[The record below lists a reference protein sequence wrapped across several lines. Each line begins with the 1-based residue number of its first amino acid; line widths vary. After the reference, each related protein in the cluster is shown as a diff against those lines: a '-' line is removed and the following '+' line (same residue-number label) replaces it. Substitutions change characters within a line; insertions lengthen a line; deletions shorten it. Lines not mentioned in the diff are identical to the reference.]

1 MFSGG
6 LDSLLAV
13 RIMQNE
19 GFDVAAIHFYTGFNG
34 NVATD
39 ISRGLSGR
47 WEPEEHV
54 VKAAE
59 SLGVELIPLDI
70 REGFLDVMLNPRY
83 GYGSGA
89 NPCIDCRI
97 FTLNHARAI
106 MERMNATLVFTGE
119 VLGQRP
125 MSQNRTML
133 ITVEK
138 RSSLKGRLLRPLSAR
153 LLDPTI
159 PEMEGIVDR
168 EHMYDIQGRSRKR
181 QMELAKTFGVE
192 AYPSPAGGCIL
203 TDRQYSVKFKDL
215 LVHTDTHPVTLAD
228 LMGLKTG
235 RHLRLASGVK
245 VIVGRSEK
253 ENDYLAELLD
263 DCWQFT
269 TRDYPGATVFALDE
283 PEDDDFKLIGSIA
296 ARYGKG
302 SGEQSVTVI
311 ACKGDDVRE
320 LIVRPAARDSID
332 PLLLNP

>member
-6 LDSLLAV
+6 LDSILAV

-34 NVATD
+34 NIATD
-39 ISRGLSGR
+39 IARGPSGR

-70 REGFLDVMLNPRY
+70 REGFADVMLNPRY
-83 GYGSGA
+83 GYGSAA

-97 FTLNHARAI
+97 FTLIHARKI
-106 MERMNATLVFTGE
+106 MEDRNAALVFTGE

-138 RSSLKGRLLRPLSAR
+138 RSSLEGRLLRPLSAR

-181 QMELAKTFGVE
+181 QIELAQTFGVE
-192 AYPSPAGGCIL
+192 AYPTPAGGCIL
-203 TDRQYSVKFKDL
+203 TDRQYGVKFKDL
-215 LVHTDTHPVTLAD
+215 LAHADAHPVTLTD
-228 LMGLKTG
+228 LLSIKTG
-235 RHLRLASGVK
+235 RHIRLASGVK
-245 VIVGRSEK
+245 AVVGRRED
-253 ENDYLAELLD
+253 ENDYLDGLLD
-263 DCWQFT
+263 GCWQFT
-269 TRDYPGATVFALDE
+269 ARDFPGATVFALDE
-283 PEDDDFKLIGSIA
+283 PEDDDFSLLAAIA

-302 SGEQSVTVI
+302 SGELSVTVT
-311 ACKGDDVRE
+311 ARKGGDVRE
-320 LIVRPAARDSID
+320 FTVKPVTQNDID